1 MVYYDDNWIRYFYS
15 KLKRK
20 LLINVYNRIRVSTN
34 IDDYYWNWNS
44 NKDGRNKEFV
54 DKKTDT
60 EETAIELLESNDN
73 SRIDSC
79 VLSFGQLLLNGKSIV
94 EAKKAICDD
103 YSISEEDFLNYMNL
117 YMDNHDIQNFDLSLL
132 EVGKESDSV
141 PAKKIKLRT
150 N

>member
-1 MVYYDDNWIRYFYS
+1 MDFS
-15 KLKRK
+15 
-20 LLINVYNRIRVSTN
+20 INVYNRIRVSTN
-34 IDDYYWNWNS
+34 INDYYWNWNS
-44 NKDGRNKEFV
+44 NKGGRNKEFV

-103 YSISEEDFLNYMNL
+103 YSISEVEFLNYMNL
-117 YMDNHDIQNFDLSLL
+117 YMEHLKMVF
-132 EVGKESDSV
+132 
-141 PAKKIKLRT
+141 
-150 N
+150 